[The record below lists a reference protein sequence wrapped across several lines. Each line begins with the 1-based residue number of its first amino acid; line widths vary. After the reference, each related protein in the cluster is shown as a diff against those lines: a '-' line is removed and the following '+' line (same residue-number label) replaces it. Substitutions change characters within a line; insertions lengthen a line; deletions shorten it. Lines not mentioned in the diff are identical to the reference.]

1 MVERSVA
8 VVRHRVLPVRLIFL
22 AGVFMRV
29 SEYEGRAVL
38 SRIGH
43 VAPDGLAER
52 RLAVS
57 ARQNT
62 VASMVRHVLNSRS
75 KVGW

>member
-1 MVERSVA
+1 
-8 VVRHRVLPVRLIFL
+8 
-22 AGVFMRV
+22 MRAEE
-29 SEYEGRAVL
+29 SCPG
-38 SRIGH
+38 IGYL
-43 VAPDGLAER
+43 APDGLAER